1 MTQAR
6 GRLPRVKGLKN
17 TKRRVGVVPSLLV
30 ISSFYEASYCPY
42 SPLDPC
48 LLLYVQR
55 QATLYHLF
63 HYYTKRVALGELSLP
78 LLSLCR
84 KGRMF
89 RRRKTEPRGREM

>member
-1 MTQAR
+1 MRQAR
-6 GRLPRVKGLKN
+6 GRLPRVKGLKD

-55 QATLYHLF
+55 QATLYH
-63 HYYTKRVALGELSLP
+63 
-78 LLSLCR
+78 
-84 KGRMF
+84 F
-89 RRRKTEPRGREM
+89 RTYAERETATLKA